1 MLLLMESV
9 KVWFA
14 LPTDAAYALQHASEP
29 CLAEEAIFTKATW
42 IFLGWNGDGNF
53 LEEGDGPL
61 RVALLISILQ
71 KQITRGSIGLSPFP
85 SNSHYQDYYMFSRG
99 FLHLHMQLL
108 CGRGTTQWHL
118 HVWFNRTIHNFLF
131 ASVIP
136 KSGFRSIW
144 YDEKLPHLHCSW
156 PLHQRVFL
164 KIKLLR
170 STLAPGKKKQV
181 GPWLKFCFHKKQ
193 TFHLGAAWYFFNPN
207 SYVDSISSWIFCMK
221 LCGCFC

>member
-1 MLLLMESV
+1 
-9 KVWFA
+9 
-14 LPTDAAYALQHASEP
+14 
-29 CLAEEAIFTKATW
+29 
-42 IFLGWNGDGNF
+42 
-53 LEEGDGPL
+53 
-61 RVALLISILQ
+61 
-71 KQITRGSIGLSPFP
+71 
-85 SNSHYQDYYMFSRG
+85 
-99 FLHLHMQLL
+99 MQLL

-170 STLAPGKKKQV
+170 STLAPGKKNRLV
-181 GPWLKFCFHKKQ
+181 
-193 TFHLGAAWYFFNPN
+193 LGWNFVSTKNKHFIWVLLDISSILIVMLIPYHRGYFVW
-207 SYVDSISSWIFCMK
+207 SYVDVFVNKNCLIQKKGVSSLHLRSCNWVAF
-221 LCGCFC
+221 GWSFQYA